1 VRSSDRGYA
10 AVVTAGTLDSHRHDR
25 LGGPGRVHE
34 IAPRSAGAMRLEGL
48 ELLPGPNLP
57 CRVAVTVDMYGARA
71 ETVDDSAR
79 RSATVATVLVAD
91 GDIEWI

>member
-1 VRSSDRGYA
+1 
-10 AVVTAGTLDSHRHDR
+10 
-25 LGGPGRVHE
+25 
-34 IAPRSAGAMRLEGL
+34 MRLEGL